1 MAQNTDDRTALRNG
15 HGRKLIFELPFG
27 ILKQRL
33 WLPLHLT
40 SQLVIELTLGPA
52 AQSLSGGANTSNDF
66 DLSDVSLLG
75 TCLHVD
81 SAISAGYH
89 QHLDAGLPL
98 PIPFQSLIV
107 TKHVVTQPNFTL
119 SLSRSLSRLKQIFFC
134 LIRTN
139 VERVTAF
146 TAKVNATNV
155 DDETDNMTYQ
165 VQIGSSKFPDNP
177 AEGVAEHYTRVV
189 QALGKQLDHDDVA
202 LTPAV
207 FLGSKPVYGV
217 DVERCGNEA
226 AYQGIST
233 RDGKVMT
240 LTVNNAY
247 PVDATAAN
255 NIYNVF
261 VVQVYDG
268 LVNLRKGAV
277 DVSE

>member
-1 MAQNTDDRTALRNG
+1 M
-15 HGRKLIFELPFG
+15 
-27 ILKQRL
+27 
-33 WLPLHLT
+33 
-40 SQLVIELTLGPA
+40 
-52 AQSLSGGANTSNDF
+52 
-66 DLSDVSLLG
+66 
-75 TCLHVD
+75 
-81 SAISAGYH
+81 
-89 QHLDAGLPL
+89 
-98 PIPFQSLIV
+98 
-107 TKHVVTQPNFTL
+107 
-119 SLSRSLSRLKQIFFC
+119 
-134 LIRTN
+134 
-139 VERVTAF
+139 
-146 TAKVNATNV
+146 
-155 DDETDNMTYQ
+155 
-165 VQIGSSKFPDNP
+165 
-177 AEGVAEHYTRVV
+177 AEHYTRVV

-207 FLGSKPVYGV
+207 FLGSKPVSGV

-226 AYQGIST
+226 AYQGINT